1 MILILLKLWV
11 PILDA
16 VLPDTA
22 ATIDSGFFPYN
33 MKLRRSLLMLLRALG
48 EWMLLAHFD
57 THTDVTLEHAKQ
69 VLIRFST
76 LEKVSLFIFGG

>member
-1 MILILLKLWV
+1 LKLWV

-22 ATIDSGFFPYN
+22 ATIDPDFFPYN
-33 MKLRRSLLMLLRALG
+33 VKLRRSLLMLLRVLG

-57 THTDVTLEHAKQ
+57 THTDFTLEHAKQ
-69 VLIRFST
+69 VLIRLSA
-76 LEKVSLFIFGG
+76 LEKVRSFTLGG